1 MKPRILIVEDEPDA
15 LELIGYNVRE
25 AGMNPVFASNGTQ
38 ALEVARTTRPE
49 LIVLDLILPELDGLE
64 VCKLLQ
70 RDPHTQSIP
79 IVMLSGRTSEMD
91 RVVGLELGASDYLTK
106 PFSPR
111 ELMLRIRKLL
121 LRDRPETERFT
132 GLQLPGFELNVLLRA
147 VWVDGQTVKLTPI
160 EFDLLVALAR
170 HRGEIQSRATLLQ
183 DVFGYEEAAR
193 SRTVDTHLNRLL
205 KKLGPASRYIGSIRG
220 LGYRFEAEL

>member
-79 IVMLSGRTSEMD
+79 IVMLSGRTS
-91 RVVGLELGASDYLTK
+91 
-106 PFSPR
+106 
-111 ELMLRIRKLL
+111 
-121 LRDRPETERFT
+121 
-132 GLQLPGFELNVLLRA
+132 
-147 VWVDGQTVKLTPI
+147 
-160 EFDLLVALAR
+160 
-170 HRGEIQSRATLLQ
+170 
-183 DVFGYEEAAR
+183 
-193 SRTVDTHLNRLL
+193 
-205 KKLGPASRYIGSIRG
+205 
-220 LGYRFEAEL
+220 